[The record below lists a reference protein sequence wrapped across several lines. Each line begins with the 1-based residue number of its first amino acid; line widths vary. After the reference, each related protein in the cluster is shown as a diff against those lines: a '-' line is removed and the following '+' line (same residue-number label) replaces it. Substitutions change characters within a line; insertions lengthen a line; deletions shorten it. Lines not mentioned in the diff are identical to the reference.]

1 MNGTLEDISVLFEE
15 SGDSWLIGPGSRK
28 KLAKIIADREA
39 TEAVT
44 AEGEKDTLGGT
55 AEMVEDSKLG

>member
-1 MNGTLEDISVLFEE
+1 MLFEE
-15 SGDSWLIGPGSRK
+15 SGESWLIGPGSRK

-55 AEMVEDSKLG
+55 AETIEDSRLG